1 MAEQRAND
9 LSSLGVDIELFQ
21 MPKPS
26 QQRPTF
32 DVKLFFA
39 NIISFDEEEQFS
51 ELLGIQGAQ
60 NRITELMKRIRQKEF
75 RKRTQ
80 GKCLF
85 SLTPK
90 AQVALGFYTTVMP
103 TKKPAA

>member
-1 MAEQRAND
+1 
-9 LSSLGVDIELFQ
+9 

-26 QQRPTF
+26 QQRPSF
-32 DVKLFFA
+32 DVKKFYA

-51 ELLGIQGAQ
+51 DMLGIEGTYS
-60 NRITELMKRIRQKEF
+60 RITELMKRIRQKEF

-90 AQVALGFYTTVMP
+90 A
-103 TKKPAA
+103 